1 VPATALFIL
10 IGAEPHTGLL
20 LLAAWAADR
29 RGKRRGHHLKAGAD
43 IYRDVREQNRDNR
56 AGDEQ
61 AYLNQD
67 QSWSHRSR
75 QARDRHTP

>member
-1 VPATALFIL
+1 MTVVLVWLGIGLGIALV
-10 IGAEPHTGLL
+10 

-29 RGKRRGHHLKAGAD
+29 RSRRRGHYLRDGLD

-61 AYLNQD
+61 GYLNRD
-67 QSWSHRSR
+67 QSWTHRSR
-75 QARDRHTP
+75 QAKDPRAR